1 MGTSPFN
8 GDQVL
13 TTAEVT
19 MTCFPFSNN
28 RRCWET
34 YQPLTGMLAI
44 GLDNYMANY
53 LNAASKN
60 V

>member
-1 MGTSPFN
+1 
-8 GDQVL
+8 
-13 TTAEVT
+13 

-60 V
+60 VKSFLLGHNQAIYQLG